1 MPSIHPSHSKIRINL
16 KDQKVSSE
24 MIAFSSDLFALGQ
37 DSSFSLVAKLSYILR
52 LLRVPR

>member
-37 DSSFSLVAKLSYILR
+37 DSSFSLVAQLSYILR